1 MLKQNLKKSVILM
14 IAGIITIMSN
24 QEQAVGSQDQ
34 TPPTAIEGRN
44 RLSETTSPYLLQ
56 HAQNPVHW
64 WPWGEEAFEAARA
77 LNKPIFMSIGYS
89 TCYWCHVMER
99 ESFEDQEVAD
109 ILNEHYIAIKVDR
122 EERPDVDEIYM
133 TATQMMNNGHG
144 GWPMSV
150 FLEPNDLK
158 PFYAG
163 TYFPKEDHGSRRGFM
178 SVLNFMSQNFVDNR
192 EAIDK
197 QANAIAKA
205 VVNRLTV
212 APKTVVV
219 NSKTVQQGISSLLAS
234 EDKTNGGFATSP
246 KFPMPIYMDFLMVA
260 GWDIPQVRK
269 AVKKALDAMLM
280 GGMYDQVGG
289 GFHRYSTDAKWL
301 VPHFEKMLYDN
312 GQLLATYAKAYELTE
327 DKTYANIIR
336 ETVEY
341 VERELNSPEGGFL
354 SAQDAETNH
363 LEGETYLWRENE
375 MRDAL
380 IAAGLEDEIDFA
392 LAVYGIDQGTNFQ
405 DPHHPEVSRT
415 SVLYL
420 VGHPSKLARSHGLSR
435 EEFETKVA
443 IINSA
448 LLEVRATRDQPS
460 TDDKV
465 ITSWNG
471 LMIGGLADAGR
482 VLNEPTWIE
491 RAKQAAEFIET
502 EMISTDGRLLRTW
515 RNGIKGNAGFLE
527 DYAAMIRGLLSLYV
541 ASGDQ
546 STLAFAK
553 SLYAQAKLRFYVVG
567 EGWYDTEKDQA
578 DLFVRTRAFYDGAV
592 PAATSMIMDAVVTL
606 SELTDEQTYLDDAFE
621 ALNFES
627 GIIQQSPTSVVV
639 ATGTLHRLLEAHPE
653 RFNEEFEVS
662 IENPSPVKM
671 SCSPKT
677 LSLSTGESKTIILRL
692 QMAKGWHVNAND
704 PQSEYAV
711 PLNLAVL
718 GGGVSI
724 SVDWPHAEPI
734 TSAGESVQVFG
745 GIVEIP
751 IRVTAI
757 AESSAQ
763 LMVTWQACNLESC
776 LQQVTK
782 QIPCVIAVESK

>member
-1 MLKQNLKKSVILM
+1 MLKQNVKKSVILM

-24 QEQAVGSQDQ
+24 QEQVVGSQDQ
-34 TPPTAIEGRN
+34 TPPTATEGRN

-77 LNKPIFMSIGYS
+77 QNKPIFMSIGYS

-133 TATQMMNNGHG
+133 AATQMMNNGHG

-163 TYFPKEDHGSRRGFM
+163 TYFPKEDRGSRKGFM
-178 SVLNFMSQNFVDNR
+178 SVLNFMSQNFVNNR

-219 NSKTVQQGISSLLAS
+219 NSKTVQQGISSLLAR

-327 DKTYANIIR
+327 DETYANIMR

-420 VGHPSKLARSHGLSR
+420 VDHPSKLARSHGLSR

-491 RAKQAAEFIET
+491 RAKQAADFIET

-546 STLAFAK
+546 STLAFGK

-592 PAATSMIMDAVVTL
+592 PAATSMIMDAIVTL

-627 GIIQQSPTSVVV
+627 GILQQSPTSVVV

-662 IENPSPVKM
+662 IKNPSPVKM